1 VVIKRSKGSSESD
14 KVSPQSDVKPVKKT
28 LATSRKV
35 LKKTQSLTK
44 KTGVKSK
51 VQSEESEVISS
62 VKDSA
67 SVTKAKRITV
77 KATSIVRSSSSGGS
91 RGIIAHQVPQ
101 KTKRKSSQS
110 VKKNDTF
117 EEVKKDTIEQQDKTI
132 FPELDDTGLFD
143 DDVEFLDDDMVGVS
157 TEPVEQDDDMPKHS
171 FQGTDV
177 ESGVSRLLA
186 EGKEKGFLTVED
198 IGEALSGE
206 VVTEESLEEVISM
219 FDEHDID
226 IIDEQVS
233 EYEDSSESSY
243 REEEGIVNSSLGK
256 STDPVRMYLR
266 EMGNVSLLTR
276 EGEVVIAKRIEQ
288 GQVSAREQIL
298 KHPLSMNYIIDL
310 FEKVKNDEIRLRDLF
325 ADDSEEGPDD
335 VNKDDFSVDDRDDEA
350 DGLEN
355 DDNAEK
361 QLVIDEEEENAKKEF
376 LKKGQGCKKSFK
388 ETAKLFLDLKQARDS
403 GKAKVLAE
411 VKQKYKRSLTR
422 NGQKIDDLK
431 LNEKQF
437 QIMSKIIRDANIE
450 LRMLKA
456 ELGKQQKIYNRTQDE
471 LFASIVELLSDNQ
484 IEFKRAHRRIQ
495 AKAKTEISAKK
506 ARELGEILQ
515 RIQGKMLDLENRVM
529 MDLDEFSKSVEVLV
543 DSERKAYEA
552 KQELVEANL
561 RLVVSIAKKY
571 TNRGLQFLDLI
582 QEGNIG
588 LMKAVDKFEY
598 QRGYKF
604 STYATWWIRQAIT
617 RAIADQ
623 ARIIRIPVHM
633 IETINKLIRTSRAL
647 VQELGREPTPEE
659 IADKM
664 EIPVD
669 KVRKVLK
676 IAKEPISL
684 ETPIGEEDDSHLGD
698 FIEDKREVSPANAV
712 VNMNLQEQT
721 RKVLSSLTPREEK
734 VLRMRFGIGERSDH
748 TLEEVGQNFDVTR
761 ERIRQIEAK
770 ALRKLRHP
778 SRSKK
783 LRGLVDEQ

>member
-1 VVIKRSKGSSESD
+1 MVSKSSAKSTKPSKKETAASSKTKTT
-14 KVSPQSDVKPVKKT
+14 KVK
-28 LATSRKV
+28 AT
-35 LKKTQSLTK
+35 TK
-44 KTGVKSK
+44 KTSVSKTAASKATTSKASATKVKTKTAASQKKEKESVKKKATATKSKATPAKSAVKS
-51 VQSEESEVISS
+51 
-62 VKDSA
+62 
-67 SVTKAKRITV
+67 
-77 KATSIVRSSSSGGS
+77 KATSIVRTRSTAAKGS
-91 RGIIAHQVPQ
+91 KIAHQVPQ
-101 KTKRKSSQS
+101 KRRAKRAVSVKGSSAVEA
-110 VKKNDTF
+110 VKKNSLQRLRKQSIAERSTP
-117 EEVKKDTIEQQDKTI
+117 ERSQKISKKSIKQPASEN
-132 FPELDDTGLFD
+132 ELDKASLKGGDI
-143 DDVEFLDDDMVGVS
+143 
-157 TEPVEQDDDMPKHS
+157 
-171 FQGTDV
+171 
-177 ESGVSRLLA
+177 ESGVSKLLA

-206 VVTEESLEEVISM
+206 AVSEESLEEVISM

-226 IIDEQVS
+226 IIDEQVAGF
-233 EYEDSSESSY
+233 EEATDPAY
-243 REEEGIVNSSLGK
+243 RDDEGIVNSSIGK

-276 EGEVVIAKRIEQ
+276 EGEVVIAKRIER
-288 GQVSAREQIL
+288 GQNLAQEQIL
-298 KHPLSMNYIIDL
+298 LHPLSLEYVVGL
-310 FEKVKNDEIRLRDLF
+310 FDKVKNDEIRLRDLF
-325 ADDSEEGPDD
+325 ADETEEGPDTAS
-335 VNKDDFSVDDRDDEA
+335 K
-350 DGLEN
+350 EN
-355 DDNAEK
+355 DDSDENEENEEESGTEK
-361 QLVIDEEEENAKKEF
+361 QTVLDEEEECAKKEF
-376 LKKGQGCKKSFK
+376 LKKGVSCKKALK
-388 ETAKLFLDLKQARDS
+388 ETAKLFSELCQARDS
-403 GKAKVLAE
+403 GKNKVLADL
-411 VKQKYKRSLTR
+411 KQKYRRLLLR
-422 NGQKIDDLK
+422 NGQKIAK
-431 LNEKQF
+431 LNLNAKQF
-437 QIMSKIIRDANIE
+437 QIMSREIRDVNASLRVLRIE
-450 LRMLKA
+450 LTRYQNTL
-456 ELGKQQKIYNRTQDE
+456 NRDSDE
-471 LFASIVELLSDNQ
+471 LLAAIPELLSEDQ
-484 IEFKRAHRRIQ
+484 LKFKRVCRRLKLR
-495 AKAKTEISAKK
+495 AAE
-506 ARELGEILQ
+506 ARELGLLLQ
-515 RIQGKMLDLENRVM
+515 QTKSKMSELEKRVMFDLEDFAR
-529 MDLDEFSKSVEVLV
+529 SVEVLV

-633 IETINKLIRTSRAL
+633 IETINKLVRTSRVL

-684 ETPIGEEDDSHLGD
+684 ETPIGEEEDSHLGD
-698 FIEDKREVSPANAV
+698 FIEDKREISPANAV

-721 RKVLSSLTPREEK
+721 RRVLSSLTPREEK

-783 LRGLVDEQ
+783 LRGFVDE